1 MKRFATLF
9 ATALVASVLA
19 GCDGGGI
26 QEGTGD
32 SKDAPGGVTDSMRK
46 TMEEQAGKMKMKGT
60 GRPANVPKGGAA
72 PKEEA
77 PAKDEA
83 AK

>member
-26 QEGTGD
+26 QEGAGKEDGPATGI
-32 SKDAPGGVTDSMRK
+32 TDGMRK
-46 TMEEQAGKMKMKGT
+46 TMQEQADKMKMKGT

-72 PKEEA
+72 PKEE
-77 PAKDEA
+77 PPKDEA